1 MGRRTLSTLPTYRDL
16 LKPELPDPL
25 IVYAEISCCKEA
37 SKTQYDKTW
46 NMDLPPLPLGSPAYA
61 KPRPSQRGGGG
72 LGSMVRSLDTG
83 NLVLRRN
90 RTQLRPAAHS
100 WHNLQPPPGLPITQ
114 PSFLGPSTTS
124 RDLQEDDQPPAATF
138 TQTECQPSQ
147 PPTMPK
153 QQGTEVHAVSPEA
166 AVSPSTT

>member
-37 SKTQYDKTW
+37 SKTQYDKNV

-72 LGSMVRSLDTG
+72 GAS
-83 NLVLRRN
+83 
-90 RTQLRPAAHS
+90 
-100 WHNLQPPPGLPITQ
+100 
-114 PSFLGPSTTS
+114 
-124 RDLQEDDQPPAATF
+124 DLWSD
-138 TQTECQPSQ
+138 
-147 PPTMPK
+147 
-153 QQGTEVHAVSPEA
+153 H
-166 AVSPSTT
+166 

>member
-1 MGRRTLSTLPTYRDL
+1 ML
-16 LKPELPDPL
+16 
-25 IVYAEISCCKEA
+25 
-37 SKTQYDKTW
+37 TQ
-46 NMDLPPLPLGSPAYA
+46 NLAH
-61 KPRPSQRGGGG
+61 PSGGGG